1 MIPWSTVRAIVRTA
15 VSVVGLPLLG
25 WLALAGGCGRLDFD
39 TRVQPG
45 DASIDSAVDAP
56 AGCPAATTPIAPGST
71 VCIEQARRGSETWTN
86 AKASCMA
93 LGRRLCAD
101 AEWFEAC
108 TMASGLTDMI
118 NDGYEWVA
126 EESGGVAQ
134 KRGASGCNDMSA
146 HEIFVDPYGYRCC
159 VDR

>member
-1 MIPWSTVRAIVRTA
+1 MSATSAILRA
-15 VSVVGLPLLG
+15 VSHARRLSLLG

-39 TRVQPG
+39 ARMAPPS
-45 DASIDSAVDAP
+45 DASVDAAIDA
-56 AGCPAATTPIAPGST
+56 AGCPAATTPIAAGST

-86 AKASCMA
+86 ARASCMA

-108 TMASGLTDMI
+108 EMASGLTDMI

-126 EESGGVAQ
+126 EESNGVAQ
-134 KRGASGCNDMSA
+134 KRGASGCGDMSS

-159 VDR
+159 VDL

>member
-1 MIPWSTVRAIVRTA
+1 MSRVLATVPHAA
-15 VSVVGLPLLG
+15 WALLA

-39 TRVQPG
+39 ARVQPS
-45 DASIDSAVDAP
+45 DASIEPPADTSVDAP
-56 AGCPAATTPIAPGST
+56 VDCPAATTPIAPGRT

-86 AKASCMA
+86 ARASCMA

-101 AEWFEAC
+101 AEWFTAC

-126 EESGGVAQ
+126 EEANDVAQ
-134 KRGASGCNDMSA
+134 KRGASGCNDMSS
-146 HEIFVDPYGYRCC
+146 HEVFVDPYGYRCC
-159 VDR
+159 LDR

>member
-1 MIPWSTVRAIVRTA
+1 VA
-15 VSVVGLPLLG
+15 GLLPLG

-39 TRVQPG
+39 ARLQPS
-45 DASIDSAVDAP
+45 DASIDTAVDAP
-56 AGCPAATTPIAPGST
+56 AGCPPAMTAIAPGRT

-86 AKASCMA
+86 AKASCAA

-126 EESGGVAQ
+126 EESNNVAQ
-134 KRGASGCNDMSA
+134 KRGASGCDDMSS
-146 HEIFVDPYGYRCC
+146 HEIFVDPYGFRCC